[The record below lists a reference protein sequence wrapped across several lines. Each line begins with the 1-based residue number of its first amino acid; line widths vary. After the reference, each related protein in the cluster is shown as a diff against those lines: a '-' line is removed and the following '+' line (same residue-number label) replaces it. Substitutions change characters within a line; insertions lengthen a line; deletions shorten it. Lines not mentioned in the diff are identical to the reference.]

1 MASDDLDIYIRQ
13 YRPSDFPQVRVLF
26 LEGFVTGERSV
37 LVTATR
43 NVLMKAPVV
52 AVYLLSICG
61 AALLYSLSHWDSFAG
76 CLAVLLVSFS
86 PALIL
91 FLRHTLNKAMKELC
105 DQAFATDMRDI
116 SAYYAAPA
124 GFFVAARRAGDE
136 TTGEEVLGFVGFEY
150 QPEKT
155 PHTAELRRMV
165 VSPKYGRRGIAKRL
179 VRALIEHAEAV
190 PGLDFIE
197 LGTSEFQPAARRL
210 YEGLGWELT
219 RIDIQRA
226 AFVTAS
232 MIRFRRPVERKLTR
246 E

>member
-1 MASDDLDIYIRQ
+1 MASDDVDIYIRQ

-37 LVTATR
+37 LVAATR

-61 AALLYSLSHWDSFAG
+61 AALLYSLSHWDSFTG
-76 CLAVLLVSFS
+76 CLAVLV
-86 PALIL
+86 
-91 FLRHTLNKAMKELC
+91 AMKELC

-124 GFFVAARRAGDE
+124 GFFRDE
-136 TTGEEVLGFVGFEY
+136 TAGEEVLGFVGLEY

-165 VSPKYGRRGIAKRL
+165 VSPKYGPPRYRQAARACAHRARRGCPRL
-179 VRALIEHAEAV
+179 
-190 PGLDFIE
+190 DCIE

-232 MIRFRRPVERKLTR
+232 MMRFRRPVETKLTR
-246 E
+246 K